1 METEDVNS
9 SLILQVCLW
18 FENLF
23 YMIIASCHC
32 QLFIWLYTVNRS
44 AFILHW
50 GCNNNSYYLVICWF
64 HSSAQPTVRELFI
77 PIKLGVFSFKHNTL
91 KQTPKQLKGDELQ
104 GYKVSTW
111 QWGCEVHCIMCCSF
125 TIHHLNIM
133 YCVNAN
139 DLLPTGNESNAY
151 IRLYTWLF
159 VIYHI
164 YQMLQYWRVVNP
176 NTNVLIKAQTQTI
189 SQKSVQ
195 R

>member
-91 KQTPKQLKGDELQ
+91 KQTPKQLKGKELQ
-104 GYKVSTW
+104 GYKVTRFPHDSEDVKFTVSCVAHSQSIIW
-111 QWGCEVHCIMCCSF
+111 ILCTVSMQMTCCPQGMNPTLTLDYTHGCLSF
-125 TIHHLNIM
+125 IT
-133 YCVNAN
+133 
-139 DLLPTGNESNAY
+139 Y
-151 IRLYTWLF
+151 IRCYSTG
-159 VIYHI
+159 
-164 YQMLQYWRVVNP
+164 
-176 NTNVLIKAQTQTI
+176 A
-189 SQKSVQ
+189 
-195 R
+195 